1 MIYSNALCMYFHII
15 PFLMLLTVFQIQS
28 FDEGSVPGSSKVDP
42 GGAFCLKTQLH
53 SNVQSPANYP
63 SIVVASFVQ
72 ANTCTS
78 EKYQI

>member
-1 MIYSNALCMYFHII
+1 MREVHLGAAMVQWILEVHF
-15 PFLMLLTVFQIQS
+15 VF
-28 FDEGSVPGSSKVDP
+28 
-42 GGAFCLKTQLH
+42 KTPKQLH

-78 EKYQI
+78 EKDQI